1 MNQTHLVFLFVI
13 ITAGAAVVAI
23 FTGYA
28 VPGFLAAGI
37 SCILLIVATVYDRQ
51 TSRLEDNIMKTGLIQ
66 QYLIS
71 NFTVDRSTIH
81 YLKRLLKEDYNLDVT
96 TDQLTSA
103 IQKEQTRR
111 EIELEEE
118 ELADFKNKFFIGKKP
133 ESLEE
138 YIKQFVSIFGRGS
151 VRNVYYLKKLLDE
164 NNVSYTEREGFEDK
178 IIALKNLI
186 EEEIER
192 RGGSPRKEDQM
203 TVSVCPKCGN
213 EYPKVLLFCPF
224 CEEGTTKQSEP
235 AEDTVYCPSC
245 SRPMVRSILKKEGTF
260 VKGYQCR
267 NLKCLYEMT
276 YEEAHNTQRSVG

>member
-1 MNQTHLVFLFVI
+1 MNQTHLIFLFVT

-23 FTGYA
+23 STGYT

-37 SCILLIVATVYDRQ
+37 SCALLIVATVYDRQ
-51 TSRLEDNIMKTGLIQ
+51 TSRLEDRIMKTGLIQ

-71 NFTVDRSTIH
+71 NFTVDQSTIH

-118 ELADFKNKFFIGKKP
+118 EFTDFKNKFFIGKKP
-133 ESLEE
+133 ESLED
-138 YIKQFVSIFGRGS
+138 YIKQFVSVFGRGS

-164 NNVSYTEREGFEDK
+164 NNVNYTEKEGFEDK
-178 IIALKNLI
+178 IIALKNVI

-203 TVSVCPKCGN
+203 TVSICPRCGN

-224 CEEGTTKQSEP
+224 CEEETAKQSEP
-235 AEDTVYCPSC
+235 AGEIVYCPRC

>member
-1 MNQTHLVFLFVI
+1 MNQTHLVFLFVV

-23 FTGYA
+23 YTGYT

-37 SCILLIVATVYDRQ
+37 SCVLLIVATVYDRQ
-51 TSRLEDNIMKTGLIQ
+51 SSKLEDKIMKTGLIQ

-71 NFTVDRSTIH
+71 NFTVDQSTIH
-81 YLKRLLKEDYNLDVT
+81 YLKRLFKEDYNLDVT
-96 TDQLTSA
+96 GDQLVTA

-118 ELADFKNKFFIGKKP
+118 EFTDFKNKFFIGKKP

-138 YIKQFVSIFGRGS
+138 YIKQFVSVFGRGS

-203 TVSVCPKCGN
+203 TVSICPRCGN

-224 CEEGTTKQSEP
+224 CEEETTKQSEP
-235 AEDTVYCPSC
+235 AGEIVYCPRC